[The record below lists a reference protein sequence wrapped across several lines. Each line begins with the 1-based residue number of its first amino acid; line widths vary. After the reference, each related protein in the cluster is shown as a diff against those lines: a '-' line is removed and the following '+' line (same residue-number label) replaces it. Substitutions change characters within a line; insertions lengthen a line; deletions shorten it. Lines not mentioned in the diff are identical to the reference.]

1 VDITEIAVPVSE
13 HFDRFESEF
22 EQKFHSVVPLVDKV
36 IQYIA
41 RKRGKRLRPLLV
53 FLSARLHGALTQK
66 SMTAGIVV
74 ELFHTATLVH
84 DDVVDDSNLRRG
96 SRTVNDIWDNKV
108 SILIGD
114 LLFSKTLTSI
124 SELQDMQAMAIIS
137 AAAELITEGELLQ
150 IAYAENS
157 HISEEDYFD
166 LISKKTAALFS
177 ASCQLGVLSVKNDE
191 DALLRMEG
199 FGRNYGI
206 AFQIMDD
213 LLDYLGDE
221 NKLGKPTGN
230 DLRDGKVTLPLIHA
244 LETAQESDRKHIIEM
259 LDRGVETDT
268 EIDFVVKF
276 AVEQGGVEYAKGL
289 VNEYTIKALNYLDA
303 VPESDVKKS
312 LVDLVHY
319 SINRDK

>member
-1 VDITEIAVPVSE
+1 MNITEIAAPVSE

-41 RKRGKRLRPLLV
+41 KKRGKRLRPLLV
-53 FLSARLHGALTQK
+53 FLTAKLHGALTQK
-66 SMTAGIVV
+66 TMNAGIVV

-84 DDVVDDSNLRRG
+84 DDVVDESNLRRG
-96 SRTVNDIWDNKV
+96 SRTVNDIWDNKI

-114 LLFSKTLTSI
+114 LLFSKTLASI
-124 SELQDMQAMAIIS
+124 VDLNDTEAVAILS

-150 IAYAENS
+150 IAFTEKS
-157 HISEEDYFD
+157 HIAEKDYFD

-177 ASCQLGVLSVKNDE
+177 ASCQLGVLSVKSDE
-191 DALLRMEG
+191 KALARMEG
-199 FGRNYGI
+199 FGTNYGI

-221 NKLGKPTGN
+221 DKMGKPTGN

-244 LETAQESDRKHIIEM
+244 LYVADANESKQIIEM
-259 LDRGVETDT
+259 LDRGAETDDQ
-268 EIDFVVKF
+268 IDHIINF
-276 AVEQGGVEYAKGL
+276 AVEQGGVDYAKKL
-289 VNEYTIKALNYLDA
+289 VKEYTAQALDYLNNVPDSDA
-303 VPESDVKKS
+303 KTS
-312 LVDLVHY
+312 LIELVHY
-319 SINRDK
+319 STNRDK